1 MHTRL
6 LAGTLS
12 QILCT
17 FVFAIFAY
25 IVSAQTLN
33 DVYAVQPIPFV
44 SSIFDLFEFLY
55 NNSNMRFYRIIVV
68 DLSSI
73 SMIACFHS
81 LLEMCRQDLG
91 SVRMFV

>member
-17 FVFAIFAY
+17 FVFAIFAF
-25 IVSAQTLN
+25 IVCAQIIN
-33 DVYAVQPIPFV
+33 DTYTVHPIPFV
-44 SSIFDLFEFLY
+44 SVIFDLFEFLY

-73 SMIACFHS
+73 SMIACFHN
-81 LLEMCRQDLG
+81 LLEMCRQELG